1 MPFVDKSLELVEGVP
16 TMLLCYIS
24 AQFGI
29 TVIGYGIQQVAAY
42 VGIFNTVLLSVF
54 IYATATASGGHINP
68 TITWT
73 TFWCGLCPAPR
84 GTRSLPRPASIR
96 MADQAQLFC
105 TSCSRF
111 LEEPLPGVYCA
122 DPGDTIGQN
131 RKPQVFFFFFFR
143 PPFPPANQG

>member
-54 IYATATASGGHINP
+54 IYATAPASAAISTRPSLGPRFGVDSVPRLGVPDPFPDRLASGWLTRPSCFVHHVPGSWRSP
-68 TITWT
+68 Y
-73 TFWCGLCPAPR
+73 R
-84 GTRSLPRPASIR
+84 GFIARILGI
-96 MADQAQLFC
+96 
-105 TSCSRF
+105 
-111 LEEPLPGVYCA
+111 
-122 DPGDTIGQN
+122 
-131 RKPQVFFFFFFR
+131 
-143 PPFPPANQG
+143 